1 MMHMLITLASPHL
14 GVSESQNTFVN
25 FGIWYLSKIDK
36 VKNIKDLNFQSVT
49 ENDSF
54 LMKLS
59 NGEEISWFKKV
70 ILVSSSE
77 D

>member
-1 MMHMLITLASPHL
+1 
-14 GVSESQNTFVN
+14 
-25 FGIWYLSKIDK
+25 LSKIDK

-49 ENDSF
+49 EKDSF

-59 NGEEISWFKKV
+59 NSEEISWFKKV